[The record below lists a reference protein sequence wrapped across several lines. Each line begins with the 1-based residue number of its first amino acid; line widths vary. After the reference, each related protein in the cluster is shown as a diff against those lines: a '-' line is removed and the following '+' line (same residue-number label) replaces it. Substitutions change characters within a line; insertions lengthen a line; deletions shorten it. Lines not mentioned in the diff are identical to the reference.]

1 VILANPICFTRDHY
15 EKRRGT
21 APGPLCELV
30 VHCLELV
37 SQLCHRGLAFRF
49 KGGNSLLV
57 LLEDPQRFSIDVDI
71 VTTEKKE
78 RLIALVGEIAD
89 GCEAFTRWESR
100 QPKTKPWLPLI
111 SFKLF
116 FESVYP
122 AAEEPYVMLDVV
134 LEPAPYEGVVRQVR
148 CGTLY
153 ESGER
158 VEVPSVSG
166 LVGDKLLAIGP
177 CTLGIPIGKGKEAQR
192 LKHVF
197 DVSLLSRQGHDRS
210 AVRTALV
217 GCQAQEERIQG
228 RHFAWDEIARD
239 TIRFCSEPLAHGAPP
254 PIESLEPGSYLYE
267 IVKGFED
274 FRQHLLRAGYDWS
287 AFQKDCRTVVD
298 LVRSLGVSPDR
309 DRPS

>member
-1 VILANPICFTRDHY
+1 MILASPTCFTRDHY
-15 EKRRGT
+15 EARRGL

-37 SQLCHRGLAFRF
+37 SQLCHRGLTFRF

-57 LLEDPQRFSIDVDI
+57 LLENPQRFSIDVDI
-71 VTTEKKE
+71 VTVEPKE

-122 AAEEPYVMLDVV
+122 AAEDPYVMLDAV
-134 LEPAPYEGVVRQVR
+134 LEPAPYEGVVRPVR
-148 CGTLY
+148 CGSLY

-158 VEVPSVSG
+158 VEVPSIPG

-177 CTLGIPIGKGKEAQR
+177 STLGIPLGKGKEAQR

-197 DVSLLSRQGHDRS
+197 DVSLLSGQGCDAS
-210 AVRTALV
+210 AVRAALAA
-217 GCQAQEERIQG
+217 CQAQEERIQG
-228 RHFAWDEIARD
+228 RHFAWDEIALD
-239 TIRFCSEPLAHGAPP
+239 TIRFCSEPLAHAAPP
-254 PIESLEPGSYLYE
+254 PATSLDCGSYLYE
-267 IVKGFED
+267 IVTGFEQ
-274 FRQHLLRAGYDWS
+274 FRQHLFRTEYGWDALRRDCS
-287 AFQKDCRTVVD
+287 AVAD
-298 LVRSLGVSPDR
+298 LVRSLPA
-309 DRPS
+309 RPA

>member
-1 VILANPICFTRDHY
+1 VILAKPDVFTKEHY
-15 EKRRGT
+15 EAQRGL
-21 APGPLCELV
+21 APAPLCELV

-37 SQLCHRGLAFRF
+37 SQLCNRGLAFRF

-57 LLEDPQRFSIDVDI
+57 LLQDPQRFSIDVDI
-71 VTTEKKE
+71 VTTEPKD

-122 AAEEPYVMLDVV
+122 QAEQPFVMLDVV
-134 LEPAPYEGVVRQVR
+134 LEPAPYEGIVRQVR
-148 CGTLY
+148 CGSLY

-166 LVGDKLLAIGP
+166 LIGDKLLAIGP
-177 CTLGIPIGKGKEAQR
+177 STLGIPIGKGKEAQR

-197 DVSLLSRQGHDRS
+197 DVALLSRQGHDPE
-210 AVRTALV
+210 AVRRAIHA
-217 GCQAQEERIQG
+217 CQVQEERIQG
-228 RHFAWDEIARD
+228 RNFSWAEIAQD
-239 TIRFCSEPLAHGAPP
+239 TIRFCSEPLALAVPP
-254 PIESLEPGSYLYE
+254 SIETLEPGSYLRE
-267 IVKGFED
+267 IVQGFDD
-274 FRQHLLRAGYDWS
+274 FRRHLLRADYGWS
-287 AFQKDCRTVVD
+287 EFRRDCGAVAD
-298 LVRSLGVSPDR
+298 LVGSLGVSLDR
-309 DRPS
+309 DRRA